1 MQLGV
6 TGQSVLTS
14 LAVVMVLGIVV
25 RVSVLM
31 GGSHND
37 SCAAAVE
44 VSNTLQ
50 LFLLLTATP
59 S

>member
-6 TGQSVLTS
+6 TGQSVLRS

-31 GGSHND
+31 GGVPATIHVLQQWKYPTPC
-37 SCAAAVE
+37 SC
-44 VSNTLQ
+44 S
-50 LFLLLTATP
+50 FY
-59 S
+59 